1 MVLRFVFN
9 KKAQFV
15 QLGFSIVLI
24 FVVLLIWVFV
34 YNAASQIND
43 SLQASSDLS
52 DESKAIVNNNVES
65 YPDIFDGL
73 GAFVIVGLWFFVLVC
88 AWNAPSNPVWG
99 VVGFL
104 LVAVFGVVSMYLGN
118 VWAAMY

>member
-1 MVLRFVFN
+1 MVLRLVFN

-73 GAFVIVGLWFFVLVC
+73 GAFVIVG
-88 AWNAPSNPVWG
+88 
-99 VVGFL
+99 FL
-104 LVAVFGVVSMYLGN
+104 E
-118 VWAAMY
+118 